1 MRDFRKFEV
10 WHQSMEL
17 VVRVYNV
24 CHRFPKS
31 IIYDIVQQ
39 IQRSAVSIP
48 SNIAEGCSMD
58 AAKQYSRFIQIA
70 LGSAFE
76 LETQL
81 LISQKRNFIHEEVAL
96 FELLLIIQKRLNA
109 LNKSIFYT
117 LVRTSN
123 LKSKIERLKTNT

>member
-1 MRDFRKFEV
+1 
-10 WHQSMEL
+10 MEL
-17 VVRVYNV
+17 VDRVYDL

-31 IIYDIVQQ
+31 KIYGIVQQ

-48 SNIAEGCSMD
+48 SNIAEGCSRD
-58 AAKQYSRFIQIA
+58 SSKEYSRFIQIA

-81 LISQKRNFIHEEVAL
+81 LIPQKRNFIHEEVAV

-109 LNKSIFYT
+109 LNTSIF
-117 LVRTSN
+117 
-123 LKSKIERLKTNT
+123 